1 NQNSL
6 ANYAF
11 ANSLTSNLIYV
22 FGQDISQ
29 GQALTSEGNP
39 DLKWETTRE
48 TDLGVD
54 FLGFDSQVSFSA
66 SYYYKKTT
74 DMLLRIPVAAY
85 TGVQQAPFVNGGDV
99 LNKGVELMLGYQ
111 KTPSDQ
117 WDYDISVNFAHNSNK
132 VTQLNNSQAAIFSA
146 GNYSRTVVGQ
156 PIATFYG
163 YVMDGI
169 FQTVEEVEAHAFQSP
184 GTSAGDVRFK
194 DLNGDQVIDQDD
206 RSNMGNPWPDFTY
219 GINGSL
225 RYKQF
230 DLSVAF
236 QGVYGNDI
244 IGAWKY
250 FT

>member
-48 TDLGVD
+48 TDLGID

-74 DMLLRIPVAAY
+74 DMLLRIPVADY
-85 TGVQQAPFVNGGDV
+85 TGVQQPPLVNGGDV

-111 KTPSDQ
+111 KTASNRLH
-117 WDYDISVNFAHNSNK
+117 YDVSVNFAHNINK
-132 VTQLNNSQAAIFSA
+132 VTQLNNNQAAIFSA
-146 GNYSRTVVGQ
+146 DNYSRTVVGQ

-169 FQTVEEVEAHAFQSP
+169 FQTEEEVGLHAFQSP
-184 GTSAGDVRFK
+184 GTSAGDIRFK
-194 DLNGDQVIDQDD
+194 DLNNDGVINQDD
-206 RSNMGNPWPDFTY
+206 RTNIGNPWPDFTY
-219 GINGSL
+219 GINGNL
-225 RYKQF
+225 GFRRF

-236 QGVYGNDI
+236 QG
-244 IGAWKY
+244 
-250 FT
+250 